1 MAESLDPTK
10 PRSCILGF
18 LEALSAV
25 ANALILSSALYLSKI
40 SRMFKTAQIYV
51 KDLESVWE
59 QGLLEQGMFIGL
71 RIYRAMN
78 KDLKSKDY
86 FGLYSLIPCFLF
98 PDILYFPKSLIPK
111 SLLPQ

>member
-51 KDLESVWE
+51 KDLESV
-59 QGLLEQGMFIGL
+59 
-71 RIYRAMN
+71 
-78 KDLKSKDY
+78 
-86 FGLYSLIPCFLF
+86 
-98 PDILYFPKSLIPK
+98 
-111 SLLPQ
+111 

>member
-40 SRMFKTAQIYV
+40 SRMFKTEANV
-51 KDLESVWE
+51 RKKDFLNK
-59 QGLLEQGMFIGL
+59 L
-71 RIYRAMN
+71 R
-78 KDLKSKDY
+78 
-86 FGLYSLIPCFLF
+86 
-98 PDILYFPKSLIPK
+98 
-111 SLLPQ
+111 